1 MLRVKILLAAFSG
14 SAVAALCAL
23 VTQWMFSGATAVPT
37 IQTAALG
44 LPGLSIVLAMGA
56 VLAGAFTAA
65 RIHASVET
73 LSAFATVQLFLG
85 PALIR
90 RFWLQ
95 GPMFAVIAFVIVVT
109 FTLLGATLGSKQRLS
124 RMLDDA

>member
-1 MLRVKILLAAFSG
+1 VKILLAAFSG

-23 VTQWMFSGATAVPT
+23 LTQWAFSGATRVPT

-44 LPGLSIVLAMGA
+44 VPELSIVLAMTA
-56 VLAGAFTAA
+56 VLAGAFVAT
-65 RIHASVET
+65 RIHDSVET

-90 RFWLQ
+90 RLWMR
-95 GPMFAVIAFVIVVT
+95 GPGFAVIAFVLVIT
-109 FTLLGATLGSKQRLS
+109 FTVIGGALGSRRRLA
-124 RMLDDA
+124 RMLDAPTG